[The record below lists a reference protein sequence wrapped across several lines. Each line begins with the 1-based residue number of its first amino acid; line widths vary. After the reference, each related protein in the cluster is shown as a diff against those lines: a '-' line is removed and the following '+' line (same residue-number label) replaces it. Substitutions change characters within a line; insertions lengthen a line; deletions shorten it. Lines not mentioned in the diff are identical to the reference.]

1 MLFRKIAAGV
11 VAALALLLTA
21 CGGPIQGV
29 VTGKDYRGPYT
40 TILPAG
46 KVFVPIQHP
55 ECWRLELNSGRTTCV
70 PRERWDSISI
80 GDFYKEERQ

>member
-40 TILPAG
+40 ILMPIG
-46 KVFVPIQHP
+46 KTLTPTRYP
-55 ECWRLELNSGRTTCV
+55 ECWRLDLDSGQSTCA

-80 GDFYKEERQ
+80 GDVYKEGQQ